1 MHPHGAA
8 SALRFC
14 RGADFMDFDF
24 AAAVAIAA
32 LTTCFFLWLGWAR
45 YAPIHLAVSDETWSP
60 GAEPQGDVPDR
71 AGKVGELVTALMHA
85 KDGWQQLRRGQSE
98 GGLDGV
104 FVRKIGGR
112 LFEVRIVESM
122 CSRDGD
128 PKSTYK
134 AEQLA
139 DERVIEQ
146 LQLLKDAKFEGEP
159 YMEPQAIDSIIKA
172 IRRGSKYVTK
182 HFYAHMLGSG
192 STLIYSVRR
201 DGELVDSRAR
211 VKRVSGAP
219 HRYMLQALAIGL
231 AQADT
236 GGGVADAAMSASS
249 GD

>member
-1 MHPHGAA
+1 
-8 SALRFC
+8 
-14 RGADFMDFDF
+14 MDFDL

-32 LTTCFFLWLGWAR
+32 LTACFFVWLGWAR
-45 YAPIHLAVSDETWSP
+45 YAPIHLAVSDETLACDTKL
-60 GAEPQGDVPDR
+60 GAGDAR
-71 AGKVGELVTALMHA
+71 RSGKVGELVTALMHA
-85 KDGWQQLRRGQSE
+85 RDGWQQLRRAQTP

-104 FVRKIGGR
+104 FVRKLGGS

-128 PKSTYK
+128 PKSDYK

-139 DERVIEQ
+139 DGRVIEQ

-172 IRRGSKYVTK
+172 IRRGSRHVTK
-182 HFYAHMLGSG
+182 HFYAHMLDKG

-201 DGELVDSRAR
+201 SGELVDSRAS

-219 HRYMLQALAIGL
+219 HRYMLQALSIGL
-231 AQADT
+231 AQTETT
-236 GGGVADAAMSASS
+236 GGAAGGSVAMSASS